1 MNAFQDGFS
10 WNYYSWAY
18 DVAKLKTLEKLKFYK
33 KRFCLTIAFSQYH
46 TLYLFICIYS
56 FMKVRMVTTTVK
68 RQIHGSEKS
77 ILFHRQQ
84 LLHSLTYKQGI
95 ILSNVCVWVWVWFF
109 WKGEMYGMNLEL
121 MYYWWR
127 CIPYCKDINLGI
139 VMYLTIY
146 IFYVHKNKFT
156 NAHSYSLTHTYTSK
170 CKYLPFVQPRETTIN
185 ATNF

>member
-1 MNAFQDGFS
+1 MFALQDGFS
-10 WNYYSWAY
+10 WNYHNWAY
-18 DVAKLKTLEKLKFYK
+18 DVAKFKTLEKLKFYK
-33 KRFCLTIAFSQYH
+33 KTFLPDYCIFPISHIVFIHMHIFIHEGKNGNNNIQETNTCFWKK
-46 TLYLFICIYS
+46 YLIPPS
-56 FMKVRMVTTTVK
+56 TTFALIDVP
-68 RQIHGSEKS
+68 
-77 ILFHRQQ
+77 
-84 LLHSLTYKQGI
+84 GI
-95 ILSNVCVWVWVWFF
+95 ILSNVCVWVWFF
-109 WKGEMYGMNLEL
+109 WKGEMYGMNSEL